1 MDGIIRIIK
10 SIANSGVFI
19 DGVSETIKHEIKRQ
33 EGGFLAILLGTLDAS
48 ILGNMLSKKGV
59 RNKI

>member
-48 ILGNMLSKKGV
+48 ILSGV